1 MRFGAPGFLPLL
13 AIPAALL
20 LLWSWQL
27 WKRRADARAFLR
39 RRQVPVDERIPFF
52 GELLFWFF
60 LILAAASAFLALAK
74 PQAVTS
80 LVRTAGVD
88 IIILQDGS
96 ASMHVSDVR
105 GNRWQRS
112 MRFLRTFGEALRWE
126 NDRIAMALFAHMA
139 TPQIRLTKDPNTYFF
154 FLDHL
159 EDRSPFRLED
169 DGTWDTNI
177 ERGIYWGMRL
187 MEKDEELRKSSG
199 LAQKAGVTTNTKSFV
214 LVSDGQAWSGEVA
227 KSLALAQER
236 GIPVNVVGIGTT
248 AGGLIP
254 DPKRQ
259 PNQPALRSILNRA
272 ELTPHRHGRRR
283 AVLRDR
289 SRDRSRNRQH
299 DHRSDAPSRRHGW
312 RPGRHAGAVLELPA
326 GRRGVP
332 RPRRAVPARPRRAR
346 PPTHRRSRRT
356 GLRSSRVLTEER
368 KVARIRRPVFLAAN
382 KNALLILTTTF
393 LPSVKDTRIAQ
404 ERLDRLPLSWTI
416 VVAAVELL

>member
-1 MRFGAPGFLPLL
+1 M
-13 AIPAALL
+13 
-20 LLWSWQL
+20 
-27 WKRRADARAFLR
+27 R

-96 ASMHVSDVR
+96 ASMHVSDVK

-112 MRFLRTFGEALRWE
+112 MRFLRTLGEALRWE

-187 MEKDEELRKSSG
+187 MEKDEELRRT
-199 LAQKAGVTTNTKSFV
+199 Q
-214 LVSDGQAWSGEVA
+214 
-227 KSLALAQER
+227 R
-236 GIPVNVVGIGTT
+236 
-248 AGGLIP
+248 AGGES
-254 DPKRQ
+254 RH
-259 PNQPALRSILNRA
+259 QPA
-272 ELTPHRHGRRR
+272 TRRR
-283 AVLRDR
+283 SCWSPTASRGAARWPSR
-289 SRDRSRNRQH
+289 SR
-299 DHRSDAPSRRHGW
+299 W
-312 RPGRHAGAVLELPA
+312 
-326 GRRGVP
+326 
-332 RPRRAVPARPRRAR
+332 
-346 PPTHRRSRRT
+346 RRS
-356 GLRSSRVLTEER
+356 
-368 KVARIRRPVFLAAN
+368 AA
-382 KNALLILTTTF
+382 F
-393 LPSVKDTRIAQ
+393 R
-404 ERLDRLPLSWTI
+404 
-416 VVAAVELL
+416 

>member
-1 MRFGAPGFLPLL
+1 MRFGAPGFLPLV
-13 AIPAALL
+13 AIPAGLL

-27 WKRRADARAFLR
+27 WKRRADARAFVHH
-39 RRQVPVDERIPFF
+39 RQVPVDERIPFF

-60 LILAAASAFLALAK
+60 LILAAASAFLALAR

-112 MRFLRTFGEALRWE
+112 MRFLRTLGEALRWE

-139 TPQIRLTKDPNTYFF
+139 TPQIRLTRDPNTYFF

-187 MEKDEELRKSSG
+187 MEKDEELRQTSG
-199 LAQKAGVTTNTKSFV
+199 LAEKAGIASNAKAFV
-214 LVSDGQAWSGEVA
+214 LISDGQSWSGEVA
-227 KSLALAQER
+227 KSLALAEER

-259 PNQPALRSILNRA
+259 PNQPLLRSILNRA
-272 ELTPHRHGRRR
+272 ELTRIATAGGGRYYEIDRETDREIANQIIDQTRRR
-283 AVLRDR
+283 AGTVGIQEGTQELYWNFLLAAAVFLALGVLFLRDR
-289 SRDRSRNRQH
+289 VALALQLG
-299 DHRSDAPSRRHGW
+299 A
-312 RPGRHAGAVLELPA
+312 AVAVLA
-326 GRRGVP
+326 
-332 RPRRAVPARPRRAR
+332 
-346 PPTHRRSRRT
+346 
-356 GLRSSRVLTEER
+356 
-368 KVARIRRPVFLAAN
+368 F
-382 KNALLILTTTF
+382 
-393 LPSVKDTRIAQ
+393 
-404 ERLDRLPLSWTI
+404 
-416 VVAAVELL
+416 VAAVF

>member
-13 AIPAALL
+13 AVPAALL

-112 MRFLRTFGEALRWE
+112 MRFLRTLGEALRWE

-139 TPQIRLTKDPNTYFF
+139 TPQIRLTKDPNTFFF

-187 MEKDEELRKSSG
+187 MEKDEELRKHERTGRESRRHHQREVVRAG
-199 LAQKAGVTTNTKSFV
+199 LRRTVVERRGRQVAGA
-214 LVSDGQAWSGEVA
+214 GAGARHPGERGRDRHHRGRA
-227 KSLALAQER
+227 DSRSEAATEPALA
-236 GIPVNVVGIGTT
+236 
-248 AGGLIP
+248 AL
-254 DPKRQ
+254 DPESR
-259 PNQPALRSILNRA
+259 RID
-272 ELTPHRHGRRR
+272 PHRHGRRR

-289 SRDRSRNRQH
+289 SRDRSRDRQP
-299 DHRSDAPSRRHGW
+299 RSSIRR
-312 RPGRHAGAVLELPA
+312 AGA
-326 GRRGVP
+326 
-332 RPRRAVPARPRRAR
+332 PARLASRKA
-346 PPTHRRSRRT
+346 RRSCT
-356 GLRSSRVLTEER
+356 GTSCWPPRCSSPSACCSCATASRSRCSS
-368 KVARIRRPVFLAAN
+368 PQPPPY
-382 KNALLILTTTF
+382 
-393 LPSVKDTRIAQ
+393 LPS
-404 ERLDRLPLSWTI
+404 
-416 VVAAVELL
+416 

>member
-13 AIPAALL
+13 AVPAALL

-27 WKRRADARAFLR
+27 WKRRADARAFVR
-39 RRQVPVDERIPFF
+39 RRQVPVNERIPFF

-88 IIILQDGS
+88 IIVLQDGS
-96 ASMHVSDVR
+96 ASMHVSDVK

-112 MRFLRTFGEALRWE
+112 MRFLRTLGEALRWE

-187 MEKDEELRKSSG
+187 MEKDEELRRTSG
-199 LAQKAGVTTNTKSFV
+199 LAEKAGITSNAKSFV
-214 LVSDGQAWSGEVA
+214 LISDGQSWSGEVA

-236 GIPVNVVGIGTT
+236 GIPLNVVGVGTT

-259 PNQPALRSILNRA
+259 PNQPLLRSILNRA
-272 ELTPHRHGRRR
+272 ELTRIATAGGGRYYEIDRETDREIANQIIDQTRRR
-283 AVLRDR
+283 AGTVGVQEGTQELYWNFLLAAAVFLAVGVLFLRDR
-289 SRDRSRNRQH
+289 VALALQLG
-299 DHRSDAPSRRHGW
+299 A
-312 RPGRHAGAVLELPA
+312 AAAVLA
-326 GRRGVP
+326 
-332 RPRRAVPARPRRAR
+332 
-346 PPTHRRSRRT
+346 
-356 GLRSSRVLTEER
+356 
-368 KVARIRRPVFLAAN
+368 F
-382 KNALLILTTTF
+382 
-393 LPSVKDTRIAQ
+393 
-404 ERLDRLPLSWTI
+404 
-416 VVAAVELL
+416 VAAVF